1 MKHLLPRL
9 ALVMLALTAAYGVYE
24 FQATFTPPWVAFV
37 SAAAFELVYISLSV
51 LETPDRRRATMI
63 ATTAVAV
70 SVIYNSLAALFT
82 RQPDLLIGTPLW
94 ANVALVVLH
103 GAPLAIVAYNLSVL
117 LVHAKTPAEQA
128 ETNRIMLEQMEI
140 TAGRMRFTVREL
152 AAIAQVSVSELYRRA
167 ERRAELT
174 DGDSA
179 VERGGTTFQRD
190 A

>member
-24 FQATFTPPWVAFV
+24 FQATFTPAWVAFV

-82 RQPDLLIGTPLW
+82 RQPDLLINTPLW

-117 LVHAKTPAEQA
+117 LVHARTPAEQA
-128 ETNRIMLEQMEI
+128 RNDAEHERITMEQFTI
-140 TAGRMRFTVREL
+140 TAGRITTTVRQL
-152 AAIAQVSVSELYRRA
+152 SAVTGIPVSTLYRRL
-167 ERRAELT
+167 EQPAELT
-174 DGDSA
+174 DGNSA
-179 VERGGTTFQRD
+179 
-190 A
+190 